1 MYLLRGTAS
10 GLQAFFKALI
20 VAPQLTRFRW
30 GLLDSMAVI
39 DDRDIAIETCGLS
52 SFLKMVLDGELG
64 RIWHLKNISIRVSF
78 LDVLNVHV
86 RYGSLDLHACSML
99 LSAFRTLRP
108 LHQRLSFSMY
118 I

>member
-20 VAPQLTRFRW
+20 VAPQPTRFCW

-64 RIWHLKNISIRVSF
+64 RIWHLKNISIPAYF
-78 LDVLNVHV
+78 LDIRDVHV
-86 RYGSLDLHACSML
+86 RNGSLDLSVYL
-99 LSAFRTLRP
+99 GPLSAFRTLRP
-108 LHQRLSFSMY
+108 LH
-118 I
+118 

>member
-20 VAPQLTRFRW
+20 VAPQLTRFCW

-52 SFLKMVLDGELG
+52 SFLKMVLDAELG
-64 RIWHLKNISIRVSF
+64 RIWHLKNISIPVYF
-78 LDVLNVHV
+78 LDIRDVHV
-86 RYGSLDLHACSML
+86 RNGSLDLSVCLGPLA
-99 LSAFRTLRP
+99 AFCTLRP
-108 LHQRLSFSMY
+108 LH
-118 I
+118 